1 MYVAAG
7 TVYSLEAELS
17 DLEECAR
24 GVSSATSDMELSYL
38 EEQVA
43 STAGKV
49 KQSELQ
55 VRRQCETWTDSNAIT
70 VCLFFFVFPFSTI
83 MILFI

>member
-1 MYVAAG
+1 MAAG
-7 TVYSLEAELS
+7 AVYSLEAELN

-24 GVSSATSDMELSYL
+24 GISSATSDMELSFL

-43 STAGKV
+43 TAAGKV

-55 VRRQCETWTDSNAIT
+55 VRRCWIYSGFNAFH
-70 VCLFFFVFPFSTI
+70 LI
-83 MILFI
+83 MEKIA

>member
-1 MYVAAG
+1 MLLQVYVAAG
-7 TVYSLEAELS
+7 TVYSLEGELQ

-24 GVSSATSDMELSYL
+24 GASSATSDLELSYL

-43 STAGKV
+43 TAAGKV

-55 VRRQCETWTDSNAIT
+55 VGGSLRLGRI
-70 VCLFFFVFPFSTI
+70 
-83 MILFI
+83 

>member
-1 MYVAAG
+1 MAAG
-7 TVYSLEAELS
+7 AVYSLEAELN

-24 GVSSATSDMELSYL
+24 GISSATSDMELSFL

-43 STAGKV
+43 TAAGKV

-55 VRRQCETWTDSNAIT
+55 VDIY
-70 VCLFFFVFPFSTI
+70 
-83 MILFI
+83 

>member
-1 MYVAAG
+1 MAAG
-7 TVYSLEAELS
+7 AVYSLEAELN

-24 GVSSATSDMELSYL
+24 GISSATSDMELSFL

-43 STAGKV
+43 TAAGKV

-55 VRRQCETWTDSNAIT
+55 VGAAAR
-70 VCLFFFVFPFSTI
+70 
-83 MILFI
+83 

>member
-7 TVYSLEAELS
+7 TVYSLEAELN

-43 STAGKV
+43 SAAGKV

-55 VRRQCETWTDSNAIT
+55 VRQQGEIWKDFNADN
-70 VCLFFFVFPFSTI
+70 CPCFLFLS
-83 MILFI
+83 

>member
-7 TVYSLEAELS
+7 TVYSLEAELN

-24 GVSSATSDMELSYL
+24 GVSSAASDMELSYL
-38 EEQVA
+38 EERVA
-43 STAGKV
+43 SAAGKV

-55 VRRQCETWTDSNAIT
+55 VRRHCEIWKVLNVENYHCFSFLTLKIYIL
-70 VCLFFFVFPFSTI
+70 VPF
-83 MILFI
+83 

>member
-7 TVYSLEAELS
+7 TVYSLEAELN

-24 GVSSATSDMELSYL
+24 GISSATSDVELSYL

-43 STAGKV
+43 TAAGKV

-55 VRRQCETWTDSNAIT
+55 VGRQ
-70 VCLFFFVFPFSTI
+70 
-83 MILFI
+83 

>member
-7 TVYSLEAELS
+7 TVYSLEAELN

-43 STAGKV
+43 SAAGKV

-55 VRRQCETWTDSNAIT
+55 VRQLREMCQ
-70 VCLFFFVFPFSTI
+70 VFKAENYHY
-83 MILFI
+83 LLLLLLV

>member
-1 MYVAAG
+1 MAAG
-7 TVYSLEAELS
+7 TVYSLEAELN

-24 GVSSATSDMELSYL
+24 GISSSTSDLELSYL

-43 STAGKV
+43 TAAGKV

-55 VRRQCETWTDSNAIT
+55 VGQQVKDRKILMLKTFSFCF
-70 VCLFFFVFPFSTI
+70 LFLS
-83 MILFI
+83 LKLAG

>member
-1 MYVAAG
+1 MAAG
-7 TVYSLEAELS
+7 AVYSLEAELN

-24 GVSSATSDMELSYL
+24 GISSATSDMELSFL

-43 STAGKV
+43 TAAGKV

-55 VRRQCETWTDSNAIT
+55 VGGAARYTMYT
-70 VCLFFFVFPFSTI
+70 LFFPASLWIFGFGD
-83 MILFI
+83 IL